1 MTSVDSL
8 FSNEY
13 SQLKK
18 WLKLKIT
25 SVKTLLMTMFPNIV
39 IKFEKS

>member
-18 WLKLKIT
+18 WLKLKKAG
-25 SVKTLLMTMFPNIV
+25 VKTLLNDHCP
-39 IKFEKS
+39 EHSY

>member
-1 MTSVDSL
+1 MTSVDIL

-25 SVKTLLMTMFPNIV
+25 SVKTLLNDHCPEHSSSI
-39 IKFEKS
+39 